1 MMSSDTGTIPKKK
14 SNGWGKS
21 IPKGPGWGDTNSI
34 SSNTPRAG
42 DTPIGWGSSTGSV
55 NSPRGVKRTNST
67 SSGWGSSTGSVNSPK
82 AESTRNVTRGVRR
95 SGKNVPSN
103 GAGRGRG
110 RGRTLP
116 AWQTGRTVPKKTV
129 TDDPIESVHKVLRR
143 DRIRKTGTNNVPLGR
158 KRSFGQGE
166 VKPVGGRRNNNT
178 VVSAPLVNR
187 GRGRASTKPAWMMEA
202 SPADTVKRSTRRW
215 KEDGSKTSVVE
226 TFLESIEHES
236 TQPPLKRR
244 NIISYGDVDGD
255 V

>member
-1 MMSSDTGTIPKKK
+1 MARPTNNNQ

-21 IPKGPGWGDTNSI
+21 VPKGPGWGDTNSI
-34 SSNTPRAG
+34 SSNTPRAD
-42 DTPIGWGSSTGSV
+42 DTSIGWGSSSGSV

-67 SSGWGSSTGSVNSPK
+67 SSRWGSSTGSVNSPK

-187 GRGRASTKPAWMMEA
+187 GRGRASTKPAWLMEA
-202 SPADTVKRSTRRW
+202 SPANTVKQSIRRW
-215 KEDGSKTSVVE
+215 TEGGSKASLVE

-244 NIISYGDVDGD
+244 NIISYDDVDGG